1 MLFSPLEQFNII
13 PLILLVYMEFDLDYS
28 FTNIL
33 LPLVIVLI
41 IVISVNFFYNKESL
55 LIPSLFQYIV
65 EGITEF
71 ILLVIKEQIG
81 KNGYIFF
88 PLLFTLF
95 NYILLCNY
103 ISLLPM
109 GIALTSHIVLTLYVS
124 VSMCFSIF
132 IFGLV
137 ENKFNF
143 FKLFVPTCPFILMP
157 MLICIE
163 IFSYLLRSLSLAIRL
178 SANILAGHTL
188 VYIIC
193 MSIMSLTFIKLSYFI
208 LGLVIILP
216 ILILEMAIAFL
227 QAYVYVVLLS
237 IYIKEI

>member
-103 ISLLPM
+103 
-109 GIALTSHIVLTLYVS
+109 V
-124 VSMCFSIF
+124 
-132 IFGLV
+132 
-137 ENKFNF
+137 NK
-143 FKLFVPTCPFILMP
+143 
-157 MLICIE
+157 
-163 IFSYLLRSLSLAIRL
+163 
-178 SANILAGHTL
+178 
-188 VYIIC
+188 IIN
-193 MSIMSLTFIKLSYFI
+193 YF
-208 LGLVIILP
+208 
-216 ILILEMAIAFL
+216 
-227 QAYVYVVLLS
+227 
-237 IYIKEI
+237 